1 MRRNYL
7 LIAALLIAATLIVTL
22 VFYPDLPDRIPAHWN
37 FRGEVDRYGDKWEIF
52 LMPGV
57 MIVIVLFFAALP
69 WLSPRRFEVGAF
81 RSTYLYIMLL
91 LIVFLAYLHALIL
104 WAAFSK
110 PLDMNR
116 SLMIA
121 AFLFLTL
128 LGNVLGRVR
137 RNFYIGVRTPWT
149 LASEKVW
156 DATHRFAARVFV
168 LAGLLGL
175 FSMIVSSSALAGMVI
190 LGAALLASALYSLAY
205 YKRLERRNEL

>member
-1 MRRNYL
+1 L
-7 LIAALLIAATLIVTL
+7 
-22 VFYPDLPDRIPAHWN
+22 YPDLPNRIPAHWN
-37 FRGEVDRYGDKWEIF
+37 FRGEIDRYGDKWEIF
-52 LMPGV
+52 LMPSV
-57 MIVIVLFFAALP
+57 MVVIVLLFAALP

-91 LIVFLAYLHALIL
+91 LIVFFAYLHALTL
-104 WAAFSK
+104 WVAFSR

-116 SLMIA
+116 ALLIA
-121 AFLFLTL
+121 AFLTLTL

-137 RNFYIGVRTPWT
+137 RNFFIGVRTPWT

-156 DATHRFAARVFV
+156 DATHRFAARAFV

-175 FSMIVSSSALAGMVI
+175 LSMIVSSSALAGMII
-190 LGAALLASALYSLAY
+190 LGAALLASVFYSLVY